1 MSLLPQRKKSAE
13 EIAKLRETLGITA
26 PSQGES
32 DLPVETPPESLPEKQ
47 GGAISDR
54 PVHEGTL
61 NSASLRTLTSH
72 GHGGSE
78 SAAPWV
84 TGDPSSPTKKIEP
97 LLSAA
102 AHLPF
107 AEIDDAISTSPQE
120 VPVLPREVSGPPATA
135 VEHLPPP
142 EEHPAPLP
150 VEQPA
155 TRIVRSLR
163 KSEQGP
169 VHAPP
174 PPAPDSKLPIYRH
187 SDKELNEIRR
197 REALAIIGHPILP
210 QTHTAHLALVI
221 PGYLF
226 AIIGGVAVAIPEYLA
241 EIATSFGLYADNFE
255 KILTAACAGLALL
268 IAAFIYFRKP
278 FSRHHAAFI
287 GVITLFVIIFG
298 ALQFFPQLRHGT

>member
-26 PSQGES
+26 PTQGELE
-32 DLPVETPPESLPEKQ
+32 LPVENAPEP
-47 GGAISDR
+47 
-54 PVHEGTL
+54 
-61 NSASLRTLTSH
+61 
-72 GHGGSE
+72 
-78 SAAPWV
+78 APA
-84 TGDPSSPTKKIEP
+84 PAKKIEP
-97 LLSAA
+97 PLPAFA
-102 AHLPF
+102 PIPF
-107 AEIDDAISTSPQE
+107 AELHDAKSAHANPI
-120 VPVLPREVSGPPATA
+120 PVLPCEESGPPPTA

-142 EEHPAPLP
+142 EELPAPLP

-169 VHAPP
+169 VHTPP
-174 PPAPDSKLPIYRH
+174 PPAPDSKLPIHRH

-197 REALAIIGHPILP
+197 RETLAMIGTPIMP
-210 QTHTAHLALVI
+210 QTHTAHLSLVI
-221 PGYLF
+221 IGYLL
-226 AIIGGVAVAIPEYLA
+226 AIIGGVAVAIPDYLA
-241 EIATSFGLYADNFE
+241 EVARDFGFYHDYFE
-255 KILTAACAGLALL
+255 KILTATCAGLALP

-298 ALQFFPQLRHGT
+298 ALHYFPQLRHGT